1 MPCKIRL
8 PLSIYV
14 KGLNKKGLWSG
25 RSASL
30 LVLDIQLFDST
41 VGANDCDRRR
51 RIMPAIRFS
60 DAFPLSHSAFK
71 VQRCQRL
78 AVIEGAG
85 INISNATGQS
95 DRSEGAA
102 LESSTPD
109 ACDAVVNIDSSQS
122 IAG

>member
-1 MPCKIRL
+1 M
-8 PLSIYV
+8 

-30 LVLDIQLFDST
+30 LVLDIQLFDRA
-41 VGANDCDRRR
+41 VRANDCERRR
-51 RIMPAIRFS
+51 RIMPAIRFF

-71 VQRCQRL
+71 VQRCQRF

-95 DRSEGAA
+95 DRSEGVF
-102 LESSTPD
+102 LESKMPD
-109 ACDAVVNIDSSQS
+109 ARDAVVNGQGRQS
-122 IAG
+122 LAG